1 MKTFMYEWHLVT
13 DGDKSTEFKIEFWN
27 QPKKGVRKSCA
38 KRLFYSNFLFHFHF
52 NFFGIFVELISFK
65 TKKQCLY
72 ISTYVIN
79 ALYKYIPNKNKP
91 SYEKGASTMYLLR
104 YNLPKKSICVHS
116 SQLTVFSLNVI

>member
-1 MKTFMYEWHLVT
+1 MK
-13 DGDKSTEFKIEFWN
+13 SA
-27 QPKKGVRKSCA
+27 KKGLRKSCT

-91 SYEKGASTMYLLR
+91 SYEKEARTMYLLR

-116 SQLTVFSLNVI
+116 SQLGLFTFIFIAPYWKENYLKLLMFSFG